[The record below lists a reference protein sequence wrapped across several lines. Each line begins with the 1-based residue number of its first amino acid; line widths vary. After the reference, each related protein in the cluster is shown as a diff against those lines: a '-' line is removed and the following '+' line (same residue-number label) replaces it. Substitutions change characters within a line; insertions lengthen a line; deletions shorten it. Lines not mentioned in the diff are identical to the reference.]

1 MLRQLI
7 EERHEIVTSLA
18 NAERQIDYAPT
29 GQRAAERDRAQ
40 AEQRVADSEAALT
53 RARAVLDRYD
63 RPLHR
68 RRHATEIDAAQRD
81 VANLPKVIADGIGA
95 IGEANQRLEQ
105 IDEKL
110 DHAHALISRRPS
122 LETQV
127 AEIDDRL
134 DADLRRRTR
143 IARLE
148 QPTAIVAVLGERPA
162 PGAAAHEWDQAAGRL
177 HQHQAA
183 FDITA
188 GIGRLPGY
196 FDNTAYAASHRH
208 VEQEVKSVV
217 YVPELPSRGIE
228 SPGIS
233 L

>member
-1 MLRQLI
+1 MQSDRSTTRRPGNALPSGTGRRRNNVWQTAKQHSP
-7 EERHEIVTSLA
+7 EHEPCSTDTTGRSTDVATPPRSTPHNATSPTF
-18 NAERQIDYAPT
+18 RRSSPT
-29 GQRAAERDRAQ
+29 G
-40 AEQRVADSEAALT
+40 S
-53 RARAVLDRYD
+53 
-63 RPLHR
+63 
-68 RRHATEIDAAQRD
+68 
-81 VANLPKVIADGIGA
+81 GS

-110 DHAHALISRRPS
+110 NQAQALISRRPS

-162 PGAAAHEWDQAAGRL
+162 PGAAAHEWDHAAGRL

-183 FDITA
+183 FDLTA
-188 GIGRLPGY
+188 GIGRLPGS
-196 FDNTAYAASHRH
+196 FDNTAYAASHRL

>member
-1 MLRQLI
+1 M
-7 EERHEIVTSLA
+7 
-18 NAERQIDYAPT
+18 
-29 GQRAAERDRAQ
+29 
-40 AEQRVADSEAALT
+40 
-53 RARAVLDRYD
+53 LDRYD

-68 RRHATEIDAAQRD
+68 RRHAAEIDVAQRD

-110 DHAHALISRRPS
+110 DHAQTLISRQAS
-122 LETQV
+122 LESEV
-127 AEIDDRL
+127 AEIGDRL
-134 DADLRRRTR
+134 DTDLRRRTR

-148 QPTAIVAVLGERPA
+148 QPIAIVAVLGERPA
-162 PGAAAHEWDQAAGRL
+162 PGIAAQEWDQAAGHL

-183 FDITA
+183 FNLKA
-188 GIGRLPGY
+188 GIGALPGY
-196 FDNTAYAASHRH
+196 FDKTAYAASHRR
-208 VEQEVKSVV
+208 VEQEVKSIL
-217 YVPELPSRGIE
+217 YVPELPTRGIE